1 MGKSLC
7 VQKKGGLTID
17 NNEKKKKKAVWSYSR
32 VACFDHCPYE
42 FYLNYIVRDDDL
54 YLSEGNFYAELGSY
68 THEILAMIFNGT
80 LPIEDAAQYFV
91 DHYDENVFYT
101 APNSI
106 MHKATTAIIDYLAN
120 MDLRWLNKYEIL
132 GVEMRQEFEV
142 ENVAC
147 VGIIDLLL
155 RDKEDNKIV
164 IMDHKST
171 EYPFTRT
178 GSVKK
183 KLTDSFAKY
192 KMQMYLYAKLV
203 FEKYGEFPKEMTWH
217 HFKDGGKLA
226 TIPFKPA
233 EYVDVMTWFV
243 NTVQRI
249 GVEETFD
256 AHPEFFY
263 CTRLCNFRHSCEYCA
278 SEFGG

>member
-1 MGKSLC
+1 M
-7 VQKKGGLTID
+7 
-17 NNEKKKKKAVWSYSR
+17 
-32 VACFDHCPYE
+32 
-42 FYLNYIVRDDDL
+42 NYIVHDDDL
-54 YLSEGNFYAELGSY
+54 YLAEGNFYAELGSY
-68 THEILAMIFNGT
+68 THEILAMIFNGD
-80 LPIEDAAQYFV
+80 LAIEDAAQYFI

-101 APNSI
+101 APQAT
-106 MHKATTAIIDYLAN
+106 MHKATTSIIDYLAN
-120 MDLRWLNKYEIL
+120 MDLDWLNKYDVM
-132 GVEMRQEFEV
+132 GVEMRQEFEIAG
-142 ENVAC
+142 EQC

-155 RDKEDNKIV
+155 RDKNDSKIV

-183 KLTDSFAKY
+183 KLAESFAKY

-203 FEKYGEFPKEMTWH
+203 YEMYGEYPKEMTWH

-226 TIPFKPA
+226 TIPFILA
-233 EYVDVMTWFV
+233 EYEQVMAWFTD
-243 NTVQRI
+243 TVGKI
-249 GVEETFD
+249 KEEGSFD
-256 AHPEFFY
+256 ANTDFFY